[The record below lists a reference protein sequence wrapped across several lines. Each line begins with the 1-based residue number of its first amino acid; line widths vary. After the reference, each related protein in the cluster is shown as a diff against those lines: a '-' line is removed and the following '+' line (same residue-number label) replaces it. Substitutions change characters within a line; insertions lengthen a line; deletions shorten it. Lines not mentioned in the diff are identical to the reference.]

1 MLGTQVVHDD
11 DVAATELG
19 KQLFHKPC
27 NEPVAVG
34 SRELGRHR
42 DPATAADGAEQREVL
57 APIHRATL
65 DMLLALAN
73 PGMGSTHREVQA
85 RFVEEYESID
95 RHPANESS
103 VSLAL
108 QRDVG
113 T

>member
-1 MLGTQVVHDD
+1 
-11 DVAATELG
+11 
-19 KQLFHKPC
+19 
-27 NEPVAVG
+27 
-34 SRELGRHR
+34 
-42 DPATAADGAEQREVL
+42 L
-57 APIHRATL
+57 AY
-65 DMLLALAN
+65 